1 MGCAQL
7 TEPRMTV
14 EEYFELEKQSEI
26 RHEYYNGNVYAMA
39 GTTLN
44 HNRIVGKVRNLLS
57 NHFLPQGCDV
67 FSENVKV
74 KVSDNYYPYP
84 DVIVTCAPEDI
95 AGTYVVE
102 HPTILVE
109 VTSKNSES
117 RDRVFKVK
125 HYRTIPSLQYY
136 LLVSQ
141 LECSVDVFSRHEGSD
156 LWIYCSFEDPEDVI
170 HFEAFNFEMS
180 LKAIY
185 ENITFEPEI
194 VQ

>member
-1 MGCAQL
+1 MGCVQL
-7 TEPRMTV
+7 IESRMTV

-57 NHFLPQGCDV
+57 NHFLPRGCDV

-74 KVSDNYYPYP
+74 KVSDIYYPYP
-84 DVIVTCAPEDI
+84 DVMVTCAPKDI
-95 AGTYVVE
+95 SGTYVVQ

-117 RDRVFKVK
+117 RDRNFKLK

-141 LECSVDVFSRHEGSD
+141 LEYSLDLYSRLEGND
-156 LWIYCSFEDPEDVI
+156 LWGYRSFEDVEDVI
-170 HFEAFNFEMS
+170 RFEAFDFEMS

>member
-1 MGCAQL
+1 
-7 TEPRMTV
+7 MTV

-26 RHEYYNGNVYAMA
+26 RHEYYNGNIYAMA

-44 HNRIVGKVRNLLS
+44 HNRIVGKVRNLLG
-57 NHFLPQGCDV
+57 NHFLPRGCDV

-74 KVSDNYYPYP
+74 KVSDKYYPYP
-84 DVIVTCAPEDI
+84 DVIVTCAPKDI
-95 AGTYVVE
+95 SGTYVVE
-102 HPTILVE
+102 HPSILVE
-109 VTSKNSES
+109 VTSKHSEGN
-117 RDRVFKVK
+117 DRGLKLQQ
-125 HYRTIPSLQYY
+125 YRTISSLQYY

-141 LECSVDVFSRHEGSD
+141 IEHSVDIYARVEGD
-156 LWIYCSFEDPEDVI
+156 NLWTWRSFENLEDI
-170 HFEAFNFEMS
+170 IRLEAFDFEIS

>member
-1 MGCAQL
+1 
-7 TEPRMTV
+7 MTI
-14 EEYFELEKQSEI
+14 EEYFELEKQSEV

-44 HNRIVGKVRNLLS
+44 HNRIVGKVRNLLG
-57 NHFLPQGCDV
+57 NHFLPRGCDV

-74 KVSDNYYPYP
+74 KVSDIYYPYP
-84 DVIVTCAPEDI
+84 DVIVTCAPKDI
-95 AGTYVVE
+95 SGTYVVE
-102 HPTILVE
+102 LPSILVE
-109 VTSKNSES
+109 VTSKNSEAK
-117 RDRVFKVK
+117 DRGLKLQ

-141 LECSVDVFSRHEGSD
+141 LECSVDLYSRHEGSD
-156 LWIYCSFEDPEDVI
+156 LWTYCSFEHAEDVI
-170 HFEAFNFEMS
+170 RLEALDFEMS